1 MFDSI
6 VNDEVRYPRFLS
18 TEAIGIM
25 RRVRKRTQARTLHL
39 FKNLSN
45 SFTQMLQVQK
55 NYHND
60 WSHTLMLDYNLKW

>member
-25 RRVRKRTQARTLHL
+25 RRVRTDAHTDRRYLGRKTEH
-39 FKNLSN
+39 KC
-45 SFTQMLQVQK
+45 FT
-55 NYHND
+55 N
-60 WSHTLMLDYNLKW
+60 